1 MTEERTEESIDVSSG
16 SLSSFVA
23 SREMSEIGIGR
34 RFNVS
39 GLRRVP
45 QKFFPTV
52 AIGAAV
58 IVCAVVIFMIVLGK

>member
-1 MTEERTEESIDVSSG
+1 MTEERTEESIDVRSE

-23 SREMSEIGIGR
+23 PRDMTAISIGQ

-52 AIGAAV
+52 AIGAAF
-58 IVCAVVIFMIVLGK
+58 IVCAIVIFMIVLGK